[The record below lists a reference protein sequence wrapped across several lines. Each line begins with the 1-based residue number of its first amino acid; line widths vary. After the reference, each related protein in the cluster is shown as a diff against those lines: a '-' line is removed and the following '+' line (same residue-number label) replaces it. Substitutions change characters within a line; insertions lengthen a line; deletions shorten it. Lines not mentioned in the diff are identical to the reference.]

1 MGPDKTRD
9 KIPNSLFLS
18 FYIQDFLQMD
28 KKNDTRPQR
37 DNLPE
42 YSTLQ
47 HTILTTNKTLTF

>member
-18 FYIQDFLQMD
+18 FYIQYFLQMD
-28 KKNDTRPQR
+28 KKNDTRPQW

-47 HTILTTNKTLTF
+47 HTILNINKTLTF